1 MSGGIYCVHP
11 NGRKLPSP
19 QPEGQGHDM
28 SLIHIWSAATGGEKG
43 GGHASSLTSGK
54 TNAHD
59 ADRGKGYGIIADQ
72 TSGAPQIGGTAGF

>member
-1 MSGGIYCVHP
+1 MEIVRFMCNPPFH
-11 NGRKLPSP
+11 NLNQIQAALPA
-19 QPEGQGHDM
+19 QLCLNFRDR
-28 SLIHIWSAATGGEKG
+28 SAATGGEKG

-59 ADRGKGYGIIADQ
+59 ADRGKGYGISTDQ